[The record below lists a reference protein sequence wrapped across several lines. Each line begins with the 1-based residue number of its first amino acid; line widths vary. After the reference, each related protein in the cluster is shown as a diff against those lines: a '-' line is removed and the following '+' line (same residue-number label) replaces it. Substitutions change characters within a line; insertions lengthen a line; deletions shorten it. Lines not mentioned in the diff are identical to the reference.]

1 MIPNSPD
8 WSDDIEV
15 YKYPKSPYPL
25 PEIDINIYG
34 VSNYNYGPEEIG
46 NSEGTINNRFWLVY
60 FDPIDMMVK
69 LCASTEDYWEDPI
82 NLFELDYII
91 SEVALTFDQLGRPH
105 VLFNDKEENARLY
118 WYDPTSSMA
127 DIKELGKGT
136 SLVAQFDSIDNTSET
151 FSDIL
156 LFYVKND
163 TVYMRIQ
170 RDRFDV
176 EYPTPATGVG
186 VSIIESGIN
195 VNSRFQIS
203 YRTEVDKPTLEV

>member
-1 MIPNSPD
+1 
-8 WSDDIEV
+8 
-15 YKYPKSPYPL
+15 
-25 PEIDINIYG
+25 
-34 VSNYNYGPEEIG
+34 
-46 NSEGTINNRFWLVY
+46 
-60 FDPIDMMVK
+60 MV
-69 LCASTEDYWEDPI
+69 
-82 NLFELDYII
+82 
-91 SEVALTFDQLGRPH
+91 
-105 VLFNDKEENARLY
+105 
-118 WYDPTSSMA
+118 